1 MLSET
6 QTFLKSK
13 RSSQVYR
20 TRLDKN
26 DNNIECSVTPPAS
39 KKHDY
44 EVDTEGS
51 CATWLPSITCQ
62 KCTEKNTTILE
73 LKQKLTTEKN
83 KQKDALKKTEEP
95 QNPNKRKKQI
105 LQSRSQR

>member
-51 CATWLPSITCQ
+51 CAT
-62 KCTEKNTTILE
+62 
-73 LKQKLTTEKN
+73 
-83 KQKDALKKTEEP
+83 
-95 QNPNKRKKQI
+95 
-105 LQSRSQR
+105 